1 MLYDEVDNGKPGI
14 MARLNRELVKDLSW
28 GVWYADDFVDKRPE
42 YVGSYS
48 QCFAYVENACEFGC
62 GDESLFVISTYSDLD
77 SQADEWLALA
87 ERGDILD
94 AMSDY
99 CV

>member
-1 MLYDEVDNGKPGI
+1 LRKGV
-14 MARLNRELVKDLSW
+14 SF

-42 YVGSYS
+42 YVGLYT
-48 QCFAYVENACEFGC
+48 QCAAYVESACEFGC
-62 GDESLFVISTYSDLD
+62 GDENLFVIAAYNDLD
-77 SQADEWLALA
+77 SLADEWLSLRYPDRAEADEWSALA
-87 ERGDILD
+87 DRGDILD